1 MAAIKFNSLTF
12 DLKDLLLICGFVAG
26 YFNFKSEQKEMYNEL
41 KLEIKQIVTDNKVQ
55 EVKVNARF
63 DAMLNKQ
70 TSQKETDNKNMI
82 NFIAV
87 VHENRLQIIK
97 KRLVKFRLV

>member
-12 DLKDLLLICGFVAG
+12 DLKDLILIIGIVAA
-26 YFNFKSEQKEMYNEL
+26 YFNFKNEQKEMYNEL
-41 KLEIKQIVTDNKVQ
+41 KLEIRQIVADNKVQ

-70 TSQKETDNKNMI
+70 TSHKETEKNNVI
-82 NFIAV
+82 NFVAL
-87 VHENRLQIIK
+87 VHENRLQIVK
-97 KRLVKFRLV
+97 KRLVKYRLV